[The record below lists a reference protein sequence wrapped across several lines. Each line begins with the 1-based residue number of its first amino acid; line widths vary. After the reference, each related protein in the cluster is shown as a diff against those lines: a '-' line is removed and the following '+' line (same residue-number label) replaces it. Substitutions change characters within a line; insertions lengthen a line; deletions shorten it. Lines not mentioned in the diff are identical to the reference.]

1 MSEHKIGEFEE
12 IVMLTVGILH
22 GNAYGVTIK
31 DEIEERLHRSVSVGA
46 LQVTLRRLEKKG
58 LLASEHG
65 ETEASRGG
73 RPKLFFTLTAYG
85 KNVLGDIREDRNK
98 LWDALPQVVIDLK

>member
-1 MSEHKIGEFEE
+1 MADFKIGEFEE

-31 DEIEERLHRSVSVGA
+31 DEIEERLDRTVSVGA

-58 LLASEHG
+58 LLSSNHG
-65 ETEASRGG
+65 DTEESRGG
-73 RPKLFFTLTAYG
+73 RPKLYFTLTAYG
-85 KNVLGDIREDRNK
+85 KQVLASIREDRNK
-98 LWDALPQVVIDLK
+98 LWDALPQIVIDLQ

>member
-1 MSEHKIGEFEE
+1 MTDFKIGEFEE
-12 IVMLTVGILH
+12 IVMLTVGILY

-31 DEIEERLHRSVSVGA
+31 DEIEERLSRTVSVGA

-58 LLASEHG
+58 LLASSHG
-65 ETEASRGG
+65 DTEETRGG

-85 KNVLGDIREDRNK
+85 KQVLGTIRADRNK
-98 LWDALPQVVIDLK
+98 LWDALPQIVIDL